1 MSLPRSDT
9 LRKAF
14 EAADRPKQGSL
25 GVWVDPDREK
35 MTILDREVAHKP
47 SEKTILIGEKTMYI
61 YIYIIIIYIYSWTCF
76 LSPIFSDSQPAL
88 DS

>member
-61 YIYIIIIYIYSWTCF
+61 YIHNYYIYI
-76 LSPIFSDSQPAL
+76 
-88 DS
+88 